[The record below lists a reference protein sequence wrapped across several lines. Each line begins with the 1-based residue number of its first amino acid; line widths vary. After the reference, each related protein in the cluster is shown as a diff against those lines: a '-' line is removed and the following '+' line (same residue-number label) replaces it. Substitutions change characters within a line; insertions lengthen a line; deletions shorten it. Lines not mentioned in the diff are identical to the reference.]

1 MRGPEKGRGRRE
13 QRLHRDRGNRKQGI
27 VGGICRG
34 NPDFMPLIK
43 AERAPQI

>member
-1 MRGPEKGRGRRE
+1 MRGPEKGREQR
-13 QRLHRDRGNRKQGI
+13 QRLHRDRGRGKQGI

-34 NPDFMPLIK
+34 NPEFMSLIK